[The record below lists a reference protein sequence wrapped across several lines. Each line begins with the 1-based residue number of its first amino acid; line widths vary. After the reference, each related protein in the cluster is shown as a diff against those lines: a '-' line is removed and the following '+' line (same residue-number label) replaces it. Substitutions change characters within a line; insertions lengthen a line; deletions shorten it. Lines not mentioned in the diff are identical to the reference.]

1 MAAKKKDETEKKVVE
16 TALQPGASEFAN
28 ASQGA
33 GKELGEA
40 ALIVAKSVKKLV
52 APLGAIIWGYEKI
65 EAFLVG
71 EVAKRLKNV
80 PDENRISPEITIGGP
95 IIEALR
101 FAGQNDELRDM
112 FANLLATSM
121 DSETA
126 SKAHPAFGEFIK
138 QLSPDEALIL
148 KYFAKDN
155 VDAVPVLDVRKF
167 KAGDGGY
174 SILIRNFTH
183 LGKLAGCDHDHL
195 VQSYVDNLCRLEICS
210 APESYIIEKNSYEP
224 LENDAGVLSIIKG
237 ATKEEGITTK
247 FHRRMLEVTTFG
259 KQFIHACI
267 IRKDGES

>member
-1 MAAKKKDETEKKVVE
+1 MSTKKETEKTKKVVE
-16 TALQPGASEFAN
+16 TALQPGAGEFAD

-40 ALIVAKSVKKLV
+40 ALIVAKTVKTLV
-52 APLGAIIWGYEKI
+52 APLGAFVWGYEKI
-65 EAFLVG
+65 EDFLVR
-71 EVAKRLKNV
+71 EVAERLKNV
-80 PDENRISPEITIGGP
+80 PDENRISPEITVGGP

-126 SKAHPAFGEFIK
+126 SKAHPAFGEIIK
-138 QLSPDEALIL
+138 QLSPDEARIL
-148 KYFAKDN
+148 KYLAKN
-155 VDAVPVLDVRKF
+155 NLKSVPMLEVRRIEQDK
-167 KAGDGGY
+167 KGY
-174 SILIRNFTH
+174 TDLVRNFTH

-195 VQSYVDNLCRLEICS
+195 VQSYVDNLCRLEICN
-210 APESYIIEKNSYEP
+210 APDSHMVDDSFYEP
-224 LENDAGVLSIIKG
+224 LENDAEIRSIIEDV
-237 ATKEEGITTK
+237 TKVEGITTK
-247 FHRRMLEVTTFG
+247 FKRGMLDITTFG